1 MSHPLVQIS
10 SEHCQSQT
18 GRARE
23 LKFRENVHF
32 TLCVSC
38 LLSGVTSHLSSVT
51 CHMSFLFI
59 KEKKNE
65 KKMYILEEKKGQS
78 GGASRWRACYQQGLP
93 RLVFVYFCFA
103 WSSTF
108 YFTLKCSNLEPG
120 PCVPNM
126 QNSNLGCFHL
136 VINYHSLFV
145 GINKVRLFT
154 IQNLTPPSRG

>member
-10 SEHCQSQT
+10 SIHCQSQT

-38 LLSGVTSHLSSVT
+38 LLSRVTSHLSSVT

-59 KEKKNE
+59 KENKN
-65 KKMYILEEKKGQS
+65 KKMYILEKKRTKWWSQS
-78 GGASRWRACYQQGLP
+78 VEACYQQGLP

-103 WSSTF
+103 WNSTF
-108 YFTLKCSNLEPG
+108 YFTFKCSNLEPG

-136 VINYHSLFV
+136 VMNYHLLLV
-145 GINKVRLFT
+145 GIHKVRLFT
-154 IQNLTPPSRG
+154 IPNLTLPSRG